1 MQIKEVIAHE
11 LENLPQQKVAEV
23 LDFIR
28 FLRRQQE
35 DLDTLKAAETSLG
48 KLWNTPE
55 EDEAWKSL

>member
-35 DLDTLKAAETSLG
+35 DLDNLKAAETSLG
-48 KLWNTPE
+48 KLWNSPE

>member
-28 FLRRQQE
+28 FLRHQQE
-35 DLDTLKAAETSLG
+35 DLDTLKASETSLG

>member
-23 LDFIR
+23 LDFVR
-28 FLRRQQE
+28 FLRHQQE
-35 DLDTLKAAETSLG
+35 GQDALKAAETSLG

>member
-1 MQIKEVIAHE
+1 MKIKEVIAHE
-11 LENLPQQKVAEV
+11 LENLPQQKDAEV

-28 FLRRQQE
+28 FLTHQQE
-35 DLDTLKAAETSLG
+35 DQDTPKAAETSLG